1 MVINIKGLMMKFYFE
16 DVKIDSESVQDY
28 FQKIPFVIRDGP
40 KSFIEISG
48 IYLPECDE
56 NWFPTWMNKINGF
69 PLYLFI
75 EVEDYINKEF
85 NLFCT
90 QYSFELQNFDKEGK
104 FKIIEIENAEKF
116 KQMFSLAIT
125 ISCAGALVLWSTHRN
140 IFFGQNSPNN
150 KQIQILENQSIFVI
164 GHDCEY
170 MLILSNDPNFK
181 NTEEMSKTFPKGTDS
196 KGNIE

>member
-1 MVINIKGLMMKFYFE
+1 MRFYFE
-16 DVKIDSESVQDY
+16 DVNIDSESVQDY
-28 FQKIPFVIRDGP
+28 FEKFPFVIRDVP
-40 KSFIEISG
+40 QSLIEISG
-48 IYLPECDE
+48 LYLPECDE

-85 NLFCT
+85 NLFCA
-90 QYSFELQNFDKEGK
+90 QYSFEPQNFDKEGK

-125 ISCAGALVLWSTHRN
+125 ISCAGALVMWATQKN
-140 IFFGQNSPNN
+140 IFFGKNIQIN
-150 KQIQILENQSIFVI
+150 KRIQILENQSIFVI

-170 MLILSNDPNFK
+170 TLIISNNPNFK
-181 NTEEMSKTFPKGTDS
+181 NAEEMSKTFPKDTDC
-196 KGNIE
+196 KRNF